1 VTGAKAKGQGGAKQ
15 GAGKGVDALERLGRA
30 AGAVDRVVLVDDR
43 GVLVRGV
50 GDPGKVGQ
58 EADGGRDAVNLGQG
72 VGLGADGTDNTGQGD
87 NVGQG
92 EDRLLETEEEGRPG
106 NVGGERDPVEVEA
119 LDGGW

>member
-1 VTGAKAKGQGGAKQ
+1 
-15 GAGKGVDALERLGRA
+15 
-30 AGAVDRVVLVDDR
+30 
-43 GVLVRGV
+43 
-50 GDPGKVGQ
+50 
-58 EADGGRDAVNLGQG
+58 VNLGQG

-119 LDGGW
+119 LDGGWWRSKGSDSSVNLAEEEDSEPASRADWLSREAGLKAPTVLALVASMFWAIRYEPKPETA